1 MHYLVHL
8 NLEIAFPL
16 TSRGDGASIPPKPM
30 MHFSLYF
37 RFLLFHKIFQIRVCA
52 KFYKIDHLKKM
63 SSSTKICDD
72 QKSYISPF
80 SEKLHFPIFFTY
92 SNSPSF
98 PKIYVFSA

>member
-37 RFLLFHKIFQIRVCA
+37 RFLLFHKIFQIRVCV
-52 KFYKIDHLKKM
+52 KFYEIDHLKKSLHPLKFVM
-63 SSSTKICDD
+63 IRNHTFP
-72 QKSYISPF
+72 PF
-80 SEKLHFPIFFTY
+80 SEKLHFPISFTY

-98 PKIYVFSA
+98 PKIYFFSA